1 MNMSY
6 CRFTNTGADLGDCL
20 DAIRRGDEPLSDA
33 EAAAGKRMFREFLT
47 FCRDYDIIDGY
58 DSENIED
65 LFDGLQKERTTE
77 ACEKGGQRPDGTA

>member
-33 EAAAGKRMFREFLT
+33 EAAAGKRMFQEFLT
-47 FCRDYDIIDGY
+47 FCVDYDIIDGY
-58 DSENIED
+58 NGENMED
-65 LFDGLQKERTTE
+65 LFDRLQTE
-77 ACEKGGQRPDGTA
+77 ACERGGQRVDGTE

>member
-20 DAIRRGDEPLSDA
+20 DTLRRGDEPLSDA
-33 EAAAGKRMFREFLT
+33 EAAAGKRMFREFLR

-77 ACEKGGQRPDGTA
+77 ACEKGGQGPDGTA